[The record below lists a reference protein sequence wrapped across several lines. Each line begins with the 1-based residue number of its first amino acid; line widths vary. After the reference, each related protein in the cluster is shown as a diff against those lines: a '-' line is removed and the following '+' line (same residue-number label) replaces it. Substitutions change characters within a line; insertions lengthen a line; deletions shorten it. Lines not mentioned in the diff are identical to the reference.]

1 MGVDV
6 KGVKDAEQ
14 AAPVAERA
22 GQKTGRSFAEGFR
35 KTARMVGKIAGTA
48 ALAGGVAAG
57 GLLVQGLDQAL
68 EKSKVDALL
77 TAQIGATPEA
87 AAKAGQVA
95 GDLYK
100 KGFGE
105 SAAGVADAVRSV
117 LQHGV
122 IDPDAATA
130 DIEQVAS
137 RAISVG
143 KIMGEEYDRVGA
155 AVSTMLKTGVAKNA
169 EEAFDVL
176 VRGTQLGVNKGQ
188 DLLDTFSE
196 YSVHFQSI
204 GLDASTSL
212 GLMSQAIEKG
222 GFNADKAADALKEF
236 SIRSVDGSKAA
247 RDSFK
252 ALGFDA
258 DKMQRTFAKG
268 GPKAAEAFAQ
278 VITRLKETEGQ
289 ANHAEIAFGLLGTQ
303 SEDLKGALLA
313 MDPRTAAAGLG
324 ELEGAA
330 ASAGDTLQNNVGTR
344 IEAFKRRVQG
354 AFMEMAAAALP
365 ALEGL
370 MDRLD
375 QVDWDN
381 LGAQAATALA
391 QLGPLFKSLQT
402 DAGPGFTDTLKVGGE
417 IMAFAADHA
426 DLLAKA
432 LPYLAAGLVVVKTAQ
447 MAANVAQAVSPA
459 LTLASAIANR
469 RLAASNAQLAAALTA
484 STTATR
490 AQAVTQGV
498 ATAATT
504 ASDAAQKRSI
514 VTMAAQ
520 RVATIAG
527 TAATWLAAAAT
538 TALGIA
544 VQLATSPI
552 TLIVLGLALLVG
564 GLILAYKKSDTFR
577 AIVDGAMRAVG
588 AAGLW
593 LWNNALK
600 PAFEH
605 MKRGWTLVAQV
616 VLWWWR
622 NIVTPA
628 FKAVTAIVQWARDR
642 VVQSIAGWKMAFT
655 TIASAVQS
663 ARSRAISA
671 LTAVV
676 TFVRGLPG
684 KLISALSGLKD
695 RMAGIGRSLAEGLRN
710 GIAGAW
716 HLVTGKVRELTN
728 LIPAKIREFLGIH
741 SPSKVAM
748 RLGWH
753 TGDGL
758 AGGLY
763 DRVRKVGKAAT
774 AVAKAA
780 AAAFNP
786 AGAGWEP
793 AGLRLQMAGGPT
805 VGGGGPWSPG
815 EGDPPSWRPPAPP
828 PASSPP
834 SDPPAAGDTH
844 YHFASQAP
852 TEQQISAIEA
862 RRARRARAGRKG

>member
-1 MGVDV
+1 M
-6 KGVKDAEQ
+6 
-14 AAPVAERA
+14 
-22 GQKTGRSFAEGFR
+22 
-35 KTARMVGKIAGTA
+35 
-48 ALAGGVAAG
+48 
-57 GLLVQGLDQAL
+57 LVQGLDQAL

-77 TAQIGATPEA
+77 TAQIAATPEA
-87 AAKAGQVA
+87 AAKAGKVA

-100 KGFGE
+100 KGFGD
-105 SAAGVADAVRSV
+105 SAAGVSDAVRSIF
-117 LQHGV
+117 QHGV

-155 AVSTMLKTGVAKNA
+155 SVSTMLKTGIAKNA

-188 DLLDTFSE
+188 DLLDTFNE
-196 YSVHFQSI
+196 YSVHFKAI

-222 GFNADKAADALKEF
+222 GYNADKAADALKEF

-278 VITRLKETEGQ
+278 VIKRLKETEGQ

-313 MDPRTAAAGLG
+313 MDPSTATAGLG

-344 IEAFKRRVQG
+344 IETFKRRVQG
-354 AFMEMAAAALP
+354 AFMELAAAALP

-381 LGAQAATALA
+381 LGAQAATALQ
-391 QLGPLFKSLQT
+391 QLGPLFKSLQA

-417 IMAFAADHA
+417 VMKFAADHA

-447 MAANVAQAVSPA
+447 LAANVAQAVSPA

-469 RLAASNAQLAAALTA
+469 RLAASNAQLAVALTA

-504 ASDAAQKRSI
+504 AGDAAQKRSVVSTI
-514 VTMAAQ
+514 ASRVAMVATTVATKTWAAAQ
-520 RVATIAG
+520 WLLNAAMSANPVGLVVLAIVALVAG
-527 TAATWLAAAAT
+527 
-538 TALGIA
+538 
-544 VQLATSPI
+544 
-552 TLIVLGLALLVG
+552 LV
-564 GLILAYKKSDTFR
+564 IAYKKSETFR
-577 AIVDGAMRAVG
+577 NIVDGAMRAVG

-628 FKAVTAIVQWARDR
+628 FKAVSAIVGWARDR
-642 VVQSIAGWKMAFT
+642 VVKSIAGWKMAFT
-655 TIASAVQS
+655 TIATAVQS

-728 LIPAKIREFLGIH
+728 LIPAKIREFLGIN

-748 RLGWH
+748 RLGWN

-758 AGGLY
+758 ARGLY
-763 DRVRKVGKAAT
+763 DRVRSVGKAA
-774 AVAKAA
+774 ASVAKAA
-780 AAAFNP
+780 AAAFTP
-786 AGAGWEP
+786 
-793 AGLRLQMAGGPT
+793 
-805 VGGGGPWSPG
+805 
-815 EGDPPSWRPPAPP
+815 
-828 PASSPP
+828 
-834 SDPPAAGDTH
+834 PPAAGCR
-844 YHFASQAP
+844 P
-852 TEQQISAIEA
+852 V
-862 RRARRARAGRKG
+862 